1 MDPTRHAS
9 AGGVSSTAAAA
20 AHPVTIGKLA
30 AMTSSHVDATDRTSQ
45 ADAEQAG
52 PDPVHAAV
60 HAAARRARDA
70 SRELALLTADR
81 KDALLLSAA
90 DALVAAQS
98 VILAANEQDLAE
110 QAEAGTGE
118 AMLDRLRL
126 TADRIEGIARG
137 LRQVAGLADPTG
149 AVIRG
154 STRPNG
160 LELRQIRVP
169 LGVVGMIYEGRPNV
183 TVDAFGLAFKSG
195 NAALLR
201 GSRSARASNEALVEV
216 LRGVLAE
223 HGLPVDAVQLLPSE
237 DRSSVTHLIQA
248 RGLVDVVIP
257 RGGAGL
263 IQAVVE
269 NAKVPAIE
277 TGTGNC
283 HLYVHGDADLDEAIS
298 LLLNGKT
305 RRCSVCNAT
314 ETVLLDAALG
324 DAAVDRV
331 VGALQAAG
339 VTVHGDREGLVPADD
354 VDWAEEYLTMDI
366 ALKVVDGVDAAIEH
380 IARWSSGHTE
390 AISTRSIDV
399 ADAFCAR
406 VDAAAVMVNASTA
419 WTDGEM
425 FGFGAEIGISTQ
437 KLHARGPMGLEELTS
452 TKWIAHG
459 KGHVRP

>member
-1 MDPTRHAS
+1 MNAPAAPLS
-9 AGGVSSTAAAA
+9 AR
-20 AHPVTIGKLA
+20 PCPGKLA
-30 AMTSSHVDATDRTSQ
+30 SMTSSSLDVTERTDLAS
-45 ADAEQAG
+45 AEPAAA
-52 PDPVHAAV
+52 DPVREAVREAAG
-60 HAAARRARDA
+60 RARAA
-70 SRELALLTADR
+70 SRELALLTTDA
-81 KDALLLSAA
+81 KDALLLAAA
-90 DALVAAQS
+90 DALVAAAPQ
-98 VILAANEQDLAE
+98 ILEANARDIAE
-110 QAEAGTGE
+110 QSAEGTGE

-126 TADRIEGIARG
+126 TVERIDGIAGG
-137 LRQVAGLADPTG
+137 LRQVAALPDPVGT
-149 AVIRG
+149 VTRG
-154 STRPNG
+154 GVRPNG
-160 LELRQIRVP
+160 LQLRQVRVP

-201 GSRSARASNEALVEV
+201 GSRSARHSNEALVAV

-223 HGLPVDAVQLLPSE
+223 HGLTVDAAQLLPSE

-283 HLYVHGDADLDEAIS
+283 HLYIHGDADLDEAIE

-314 ETVLLDAALG
+314 ETVLIDSALG
-324 DAAVDRV
+324 EAAVERV
-331 VGALQAAG
+331 ISALREAG
-339 VTVHGDREGLVPADD
+339 VTIHGDREGLVPADD
-354 VDWAEEYLTMDI
+354 VDWGEEYLSLDI
-366 ALKVVDGVDAAIEH
+366 ALKVVDGVDEAIEH

-390 AISTRSIDV
+390 AISTRSLDV
-399 ADAFCAR
+399 ADRFCAR

-452 TKWIAHG
+452 TKWIANG

>member
-1 MDPTRHAS
+1 MTTSHLDAPDLTDQSGADRPAHDPTSEIVHD
-9 AGGVSSTAAAA
+9 ST
-20 AHPVTIGKLA
+20 
-30 AMTSSHVDATDRTSQ
+30 R
-45 ADAEQAG
+45 E
-52 PDPVHAAV
+52 AV
-60 HAAARRARDA
+60 HDAALRARGA
-70 SRELALLTADR
+70 SRELALLTAER
-81 KDALLLSAA
+81 KNALLFGAA
-90 DALVAAQS
+90 DALVAAQAQ
-98 VILAANEQDLAE
+98 VLEANARDIEEQSAE
-110 QAEAGTGE
+110 GTGE

-126 TADRIEGIARG
+126 TAERIEGIAGG
-137 LRQVAGLADPTG
+137 LRQVAGLADPIGT
-149 AVIRG
+149 VTRG

-160 LELRQIRVP
+160 LQLRQVRVP
-169 LGVVGMIYEGRPNV
+169 LGVIGMIYEGRPNV

-201 GSRSARASNEALVEV
+201 GSRSARHSNEALVTV
-216 LRGVLAE
+216 LRDVLARHE
-223 HGLPVDAVQLLPSE
+223 LPVEAVQLLPSA

-283 HLYVHGDADLDEAIS
+283 HLYIHGDADLDEAIR

-314 ETVLLDAALG
+314 ETVLLDEALG

-331 VGALQAAG
+331 VGALQSAG

-354 VDWAEEYLTMDI
+354 VDWGEEYLSMDI

-390 AISTRSIDV
+390 AVATRSIEV
-399 ADAFCAR
+399 ADTFCAR

>member
-1 MDPTRHAS
+1 
-9 AGGVSSTAAAA
+9 
-20 AHPVTIGKLA
+20 
-30 AMTSSHVDATDRTSQ
+30 MTSSHLDTPARTELAS
-45 ADAEQAG
+45 ADPAAA
-52 PDPVHAAV
+52 DPVRDAVREAAG
-60 HAAARRARDA
+60 RARTA
-70 SRELALLTADR
+70 SRQLSLLTTDAKNAALLA
-81 KDALLLSAA
+81 AA
-90 DALVAAQS
+90 DALVAAAPQ
-98 VILAANEQDLAE
+98 ILEANERDIADQAAE
-110 QAEAGTGE
+110 GTGE

-126 TADRIEGIARG
+126 TVERIDGIAGG
-137 LRQVAGLADPTG
+137 LRQVAGLPDPIGT
-149 AVIRG
+149 VTRG

-160 LELRQIRVP
+160 LQLRQVRVP

-183 TVDAFGLAFKSG
+183 TVDVFGLAFKSG

-201 GSRSARASNEALVEV
+201 GSRSARNSNVALVEV
-216 LRGVLAE
+216 LRGVLAG
-223 HGLPVDAVQLLPSE
+223 HGLPVDAAQLLPSE

-283 HLYVHGDADLDEAIS
+283 HLYIHGDADLDEAIE

-314 ETVLLDAALG
+314 ETVLLDSALG

-331 VGALQAAG
+331 IGALQAAG
-339 VTVHGDREGLVPADD
+339 VVIHGDRDGLIPADD
-354 VDWAEEYLTMDI
+354 VDWGEEYLSMDI
-366 ALKVVDGVDAAIEH
+366 ALKVVDGVDEAIEH

-390 AISTRSIDV
+390 AVATRSIDV
-399 ADAFCAR
+399 AEKFTAQ

-452 TKWIAHG
+452 TKWIANG

>member
-1 MDPTRHAS
+1 
-9 AGGVSSTAAAA
+9 
-20 AHPVTIGKLA
+20 
-30 AMTSSHVDATDRTSQ
+30 MTSSHLDAPVRTDL
-45 ADAEQAG
+45 ADAGQAAA
-52 PDPVHAAV
+52 DPVREAV
-60 HAAARRARDA
+60 LDAARRARAA

-81 KDALLLSAA
+81 KNALLLASA
-90 DALVAAQS
+90 DALVAAEAR
-98 VILAANEQDLAE
+98 ILEANARDIAE
-110 QAEAGTGE
+110 QAAEGTGE

-126 TADRIEGIARG
+126 TPERIEGIAGG
-137 LRQVAGLADPTG
+137 LRQVAGLADPIG

-154 STRPNG
+154 SVRTNG
-160 LELRQIRVP
+160 LQLRQIRVP

-201 GSRSARASNEALVEV
+201 GSRSARNSNEALVEV

-223 HGLPVDAVQLLPSE
+223 HDLPVDAAQLLPSE

-263 IQAVVE
+263 IKAVVE

-283 HLYVHGDADLDEAIS
+283 HLYIHGDADLDEAIE

-314 ETVLLDAALG
+314 ETVLLDSALG
-324 DAAVDRV
+324 EAAVDRV

-339 VTVHGDREGLVPADD
+339 VVVHGDREGLIPADD
-354 VDWAEEYLTMDI
+354 VDWGEEYLSMDI
-366 ALKVVDGVDAAIEH
+366 ALKVVAGV
-380 IARWSSGHTE
+380 
-390 AISTRSIDV
+390 
-399 ADAFCAR
+399 
-406 VDAAAVMVNASTA
+406 
-419 WTDGEM
+419 
-425 FGFGAEIGISTQ
+425 
-437 KLHARGPMGLEELTS
+437 
-452 TKWIAHG
+452 
-459 KGHVRP
+459 

>member
-1 MDPTRHAS
+1 MTI
-9 AGGVSSTAAAA
+9 SSIDTP
-20 AHPVTIGKLA
+20 AHTGQ
-30 AMTSSHVDATDRTSQ
+30 TST
-45 ADAEQAG
+45 
-52 PDPVHAAV
+52 DPVRDAV
-60 HAAARRARDA
+60 HEAARRARSA

-81 KDALLLSAA
+81 KNAVLMAAA
-90 DALVAAQS
+90 DALVAATPS
-98 VILAANEQDLAE
+98 LLEANGRDLEE
-110 QAEAGTGE
+110 QAAAGTAE

-126 TADRIEGIARG
+126 TPERIDGIAGG
-137 LRQVAGLADPTG
+137 LRQVAGLADPIGSVT
-149 AVIRG
+149 RG

-160 LELRQIRVP
+160 LRLRQVRVP
-169 LGVVGMIYEGRPNV
+169 LGVIGMIYEGRPNV

-201 GSRSARASNEALVEV
+201 GSKSAHASNEALVAV
-216 LRGVLAE
+216 LRGVLSE
-223 HGLPVDAVQLLPSE
+223 HGLPVDSAQLLPSE
-237 DRSSVTHLIQA
+237 NRSSVTHLIQA

-263 IQAVVE
+263 IQTVVE

-283 HLYVHGDADLDEAIS
+283 HLYIHGDADLDEAIA

-314 ETVLLDAALG
+314 ETVLLDSALG
-324 DAAVDRV
+324 ETVVDQVVDALR
-331 VGALQAAG
+331 QAG

-354 VDWAEEYLTMDI
+354 ADWGEEYLGMDI
-366 ALKVVDGVDAAIEH
+366 ALKVVDGVGEAIEH
-380 IARWSSGHTE
+380 IATWTSGHTE
-390 AISTRSIDV
+390 AISTRSIEV
-399 ADAFCAR
+399 ADEFCAR

-459 KGHVRP
+459 TGHVRP

>member
-1 MDPTRHAS
+1 
-9 AGGVSSTAAAA
+9 
-20 AHPVTIGKLA
+20 
-30 AMTSSHVDATDRTSQ
+30 MTSSHVDATDRTSQ
-45 ADAEQAG
+45 VDAEQAG
-52 PDPVHAAV
+52 TDSVRAAV
-60 HAAARRARDA
+60 HAAARRAKAA

-90 DALVAAQS
+90 DALVSAQS
-98 VILAANEQDLAE
+98 AILEANERDIAE

-126 TADRIEGIARG
+126 TAERIEGIAGG

-149 AVIRG
+149 TVIRG

-223 HGLPVDAVQLLPSE
+223 HGLPVDAAQLLPSH
-237 DRSSVTHLIQA
+237 DRSSVT
-248 RGLVDVVIP
+248 P
-257 RGGAGL
+257 L

-283 HLYVHGDADLDEAIS
+283 HLYIHGDADIDEAIS

-324 DAAVDRV
+324 DADVDRV

-339 VTVHGDREGLVPADD
+339 VTVHGEREGLVPADD

-390 AISTRSIDV
+390 AISTRSIEV
-399 ADAFCAR
+399 ADQFSAR

>member
-1 MDPTRHAS
+1 
-9 AGGVSSTAAAA
+9 
-20 AHPVTIGKLA
+20 
-30 AMTSSHVDATDRTSQ
+30 MTSSHLDAPVRTDL
-45 ADAEQAG
+45 ADAGQAAA
-52 PDPVHAAV
+52 DPVREAV
-60 HAAARRARDA
+60 LDAARRARAA

-81 KDALLLSAA
+81 KNALLLASA
-90 DALVAAQS
+90 DALVAAEAR
-98 VILAANEQDLAE
+98 ILEAHARDIAE
-110 QAEAGTGE
+110 QAAEGTGE

-126 TADRIEGIARG
+126 TPERIEGIAGG
-137 LRQVAGLADPTG
+137 LRQVAGLADPIG

-154 STRPNG
+154 SVRPNG
-160 LELRQIRVP
+160 LQLRQIRVP

-201 GSRSARASNEALVEV
+201 GSRSARNSNEALVEV

-223 HGLPVDAVQLLPSE
+223 HDLPVDAAQLLPSE

-283 HLYVHGDADLDEAIS
+283 HLYIHGDADLDEAIE

-314 ETVLLDAALG
+314 ETVLLDSALG
-324 DAAVDRV
+324 EAAVDRV

-339 VTVHGDREGLVPADD
+339 VVVHGDREGLIPADD
-354 VDWAEEYLTMDI
+354 VDWGEEYLSMDI
-366 ALKVVDGVDAAIEH
+366 ALKVVAGVEEAIEH

-390 AISTRSIDV
+390 AVATRSIDV
-399 ADAFCAR
+399 AEDFCAR